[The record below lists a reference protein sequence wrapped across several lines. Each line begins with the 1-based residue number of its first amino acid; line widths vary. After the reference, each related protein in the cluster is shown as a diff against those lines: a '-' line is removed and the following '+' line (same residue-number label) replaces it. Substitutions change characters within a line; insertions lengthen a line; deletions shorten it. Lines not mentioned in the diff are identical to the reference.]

1 MNLNATLIFQMIAFL
16 LFVYA
21 AKRFVWPV
29 FIGAMDERAKKIADG
44 LAAAEAG
51 TRKLE
56 EAKGEIEAV
65 MKKARQEAADV
76 LAAAN
81 KRSVEIVEESKGQAR
96 AEGERLVAAARAQI
110 QQEVGQAREALRR
123 EVATLA
129 VAGAKQI
136 LGREIDAKAHADLL
150 DKVAKQLN

>member
-1 MNLNATLIFQMIAFL
+1 MNVNVSLFFQMIAFFAFVL
-16 LFVYA
+16 LT
-21 AKRFVWPV
+21 KRYIWPPV
-29 FIGAMDERAKKIADG
+29 MQAMQDRAKKIADG

-56 EAKGEIEAV
+56 EAKGEIQAV
-65 MKKARQEAADV
+65 MKQAREQAAEV

-96 AEGERLVAAARAQI
+96 TEGERLVAAARAQI
-110 QQEVGQAREALRR
+110 QQEVGQARESLRR
-123 EVATLA
+123 EVAILA

-136 LGREIDAKAHADLL
+136 LEREIDPKTHAELL
-150 DKVAKQLN
+150 DRVAKQLN

>member
-1 MNLNATLIFQMIAFL
+1 MNLNATLIVQMITFL
-16 LFVYA
+16 LFVYT
-21 AKRFVWPV
+21 AKIWVWPKV
-29 FIGAMDERAKKIADG
+29 MGALDERTKKIADG

-56 EAKGEIEAV
+56 EAKDEIAKV
-65 MKKARQEAADV
+65 MKQAREQATEV
-76 LAAAN
+76 LAQAN
-81 KRSVEIVEESKGQAR
+81 KRNVEMIDEAKTQAR
-96 AEGERLVAAARAQI
+96 VEGERLVTAARAQI
-110 QQEVGQAREALRR
+110 QQEVSQARESLRR

>member
-1 MNLNATLIFQMIAFL
+1 MNVNVSLIFQMIAFL
-16 LFVYA
+16 GFVFLT
-21 AKRFVWPV
+21 KRYVWPPLMA
-29 FIGAMDERAKKIADG
+29 AMEARRKQIADG

-56 EAKGEIEAV
+56 EAKDEIAKV
-65 MKKARQEAADV
+65 MKQAREQAAEV

-81 KRSVEIVEESKGQAR
+81 KRSVEMVEESKGQAR
-96 AEGERLVAAARAQI
+96 VEGERLVAAARSQI
-110 QQEVGQAREALRR
+110 QQELGQAKEALRR
-123 EVATLA
+123 EVAVLA

>member
-1 MNLNATLIFQMIAFL
+1 MNVNVSLFFQMIAFL
-16 LFVYA
+16 LFVYLT
-21 AKRFVWPV
+21 KRFVWPPV
-29 FIGAMDERAKKIADG
+29 MQAMQDRAKKIADG

-56 EAKGEIEAV
+56 EAKGEIQAV
-65 MKKARQEAADV
+65 MKQAREQAAEV

-96 AEGERLVAAARAQI
+96 TEGERLVAAARAQI

-123 EVATLA
+123 EVAILA

-136 LGREIDAKAHADLL
+136 LEREIDPKTHAELL
-150 DKVAKQLN
+150 DRVAKQLN

>member
-1 MNLNATLIFQMIAFL
+1 MNVNVSLFFQMIAFA
-16 LFVYA
+16 LFIILT
-21 AKRFVWPV
+21 KRYVWPPV
-29 FIGAMDERAKKIADG
+29 MQAMQDRAKKIADG

-96 AEGERLVAAARAQI
+96 TEGERLVAAARAQI

-123 EVATLA
+123 EVAILA

-136 LGREIDAKAHADLL
+136 LEREIDPKTHADLL

>member
-1 MNLNATLIFQMIAFL
+1 MNINVSLIFQMIAFL
-16 LFVYA
+16 AFVFLTKAYIWPPVMA
-21 AKRFVWPV
+21 AMEK
-29 FIGAMDERAKKIADG
+29 RAKKIADG

-56 EAKGEIEAV
+56 EAKGEIQAV
-65 MKKARQEAADV
+65 MKQAREQATEL

-81 KRSVEIVEESKGQAR
+81 KRSVEMVEESKAQAR
-96 AEGERLVAAARAQI
+96 VEGERLVTAARAQI

-123 EVATLA
+123 EVAILA

-136 LGREIDAKAHADLL
+136 LGREIDAKTHAELL
-150 DKVAKQLN
+150 DRVAKQLN

>member
-1 MNLNATLIFQMIAFL
+1 MNVNVSLFFQMIAFL
-16 LFVYA
+16 AFVLLT
-21 AKRFVWPV
+21 KRYIWPPV
-29 FIGAMDERAKKIADG
+29 MQAMQDRAKKIADG

-56 EAKGEIEAV
+56 EAKGEIQAV
-65 MKKARQEAADV
+65 MKQAREQAAEV

-96 AEGERLVAAARAQI
+96 TEGERLVAAARAQI
-110 QQEVGQAREALRR
+110 QQEVGQARESLRR
-123 EVATLA
+123 EVAILA

-136 LGREIDAKAHADLL
+136 LEREIDPKTHAELL
-150 DKVAKQLN
+150 DRVAKQLN

>member
-1 MNLNATLIFQMIAFL
+1 MNVNVSLFFQMIAFL
-16 LFVYA
+16 AFVLLT
-21 AKRFVWPV
+21 KRYVWPPV
-29 FIGAMDERAKKIADG
+29 MQAMQDRAKKIADG

-96 AEGERLVAAARAQI
+96 TEGERLVAAARAQI

-123 EVATLA
+123 EVAILA

-136 LGREIDAKAHADLL
+136 LEREIDPKTHAELL
-150 DKVAKQLN
+150 DRVAKQLN

>member
-1 MNLNATLIFQMIAFL
+1 MNVNVSLFFQMIAFL
-16 LFVYA
+16 AFVFLT
-21 AKRFVWPV
+21 KRYVWPPV
-29 FIGAMDERAKKIADG
+29 MQAMEERAKRIADG

-56 EAKGEIEAV
+56 EAKGEIQAV
-65 MKKARQEAADV
+65 MKQAREQAAEV
-76 LAAAN
+76 LAQAN

-96 AEGERLVAAARAQI
+96 TEGERLVAAARAQI

-123 EVATLA
+123 EVAILA

-136 LGREIDAKAHADLL
+136 LEREIDPKTHAELL
-150 DKVAKQLN
+150 DRVAKQLN

>member
-1 MNLNATLIFQMIAFL
+1 MNVNVSLFFQMIAFL
-16 LFVYA
+16 AFVLLT
-21 AKRFVWPV
+21 KRYIWPPV
-29 FIGAMDERAKKIADG
+29 MQAMQDRAKKIADG

-56 EAKGEIEAV
+56 EAKGEIQAV
-65 MKKARQEAADV
+65 MKQAREQATEV
-76 LAAAN
+76 LAQAN
-81 KRSVEIVEESKGQAR
+81 KRSVELVEESKGQAR

-123 EVATLA
+123 EVASLV

-136 LGREIDAKAHADLL
+136 LEREIDPKTHADLL